1 MAYRLSTWQCVIRKL
16 AEASALRDCRHFGQR
31 TVDVRRRNDFDDA
44 CHGHHTRTA
53 LVMTAL
59 PYIPSDIIKC
69 IFAAFLGVKINTVL
83 QKD

>member
-1 MAYRLSTWQCVIRKL
+1 MIYSLRKRILLSVDGGEVPMVSSFLSVCDMTKL
-16 AEASALRDCRHFGQR
+16 
-31 TVDVRRRNDFDDA
+31 
-44 CHGHHTRTA
+44 A